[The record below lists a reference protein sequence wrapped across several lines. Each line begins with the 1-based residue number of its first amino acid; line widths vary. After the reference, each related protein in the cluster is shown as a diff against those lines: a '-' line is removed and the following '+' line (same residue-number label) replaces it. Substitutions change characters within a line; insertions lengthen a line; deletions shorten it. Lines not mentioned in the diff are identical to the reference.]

1 MKKLKDTKTLTIAAM
16 LTAIGI
22 VLGYF
27 KFPINQFIEIRFA
40 FVPLFLA
47 GMMLGPGIAGVMGI
61 LVDLGGFF
69 FYPTGPFYP
78 GFTVSSMLTGVMF
91 GLFLYKKKPT
101 LQRTIV
107 TMVVYT
113 VTIGIFL
120 NSIWLNQ
127 LYFKMGYIN
136 TIIYRL
142 PKELIML
149 VVNTA
154 LIFTLIKAFDR
165 VNLYEKA

>member
-1 MKKLKDTKTLTIAAM
+1 MNKLKNTKILTLAAM

-27 KFPINQFIEIRFA
+27 KFPINQLIEIRFA
-40 FVPLFLA
+40 FLALALA
-47 GMMLGPGIAGVMGI
+47 GMLLGPEIAGVMGI
-61 LVDLGGFF
+61 LVDIGGFI

-78 GFTVSSMLTGVMF
+78 GFTVSSMLTGVLF
-91 GLFLYKKKPT
+91 GIFFYKKKT
-101 LQRTIV
+101 TIPRV
-107 TMVVYT
+107 ITAMVVYT
-113 VTIGIFL
+113 VTICILL
-120 NSIWLNQ
+120 NSIWLNN

-142 PKELIML
+142 PKELIMF

-154 LIFTLIKAFDR
+154 AVYALLKAIESIKI
-165 VNLYEKA
+165 YERA